1 MKSLLFRAI
10 KFSLILVCCH
20 SGYLQA
26 SLLISPTRVTL
37 NDRERSTS
45 LILINTS
52 QETRTYRLSWQ
63 EKSTLENGGYHNLS
77 DEEAKSFPTAS
88 GMIRLSP
95 KQVTLNPDERQT
107 IRIAVRRP
115 KGLADGEYRSHL
127 LLQALPP
134 KIPESDNVSGIS
146 IKLNVVMSYSLP
158 VIVRQGEIEASVT
171 LNSLTLAKQKKFP
184 RATITALLNHAG
196 RNSVTG
202 NMVAYWK
209 PSQGAPEQV
218 VARVNGYTIYPE
230 LTQHKIKLTWP
241 DYTPSQGSLRLAF
254 EGVKEFNGM
263 LLAETSLPVTMD
275 TISTV
280 P

>member
-1 MKSLLFRAI
+1 MKNLLLRVI
-10 KFSLILVCCH
+10 KISLILLCCH

-26 SLLISPTRVTL
+26 GLLVSPTSLTL

-45 LILINTS
+45 LVLINTGDK
-52 QETRTYRLSWQ
+52 TTTYRLGWQ
-63 EKSTLENGGYHNLS
+63 EKSALETGGYHNLT

-88 GMIRLSP
+88 GMIRFSP
-95 KQVTLNPDERQT
+95 KQVTLKPDERQI

-115 KGLADGEYRSHL
+115 KGLEDGEYRSHL
-127 LLQALPP
+127 LLKALPP
-134 KIPESDNVSGIS
+134 KIPESDNVNGIN

-171 LNSLTLAKQKKFP
+171 LNSLALEKQTKFP
-184 RATITALLNHAG
+184 RAIITAQLNHSG

-202 NMVAYWK
+202 NMVAYWL
-209 PSQGAPEQV
+209 PYQGAPEQI

-230 LTQHKIKLTWP
+230 LKQHKITLTWP
-241 DYTPSQGSLRLAF
+241 DYTPSQGRLRFAF
-254 EGVKEFNGM
+254 EGVKEFNGV
-263 LLAETSLPVTMD
+263 LLAETSIPVTLD
-275 TISTV
+275 SIKTV